1 MSPLPPDPREGLPLA
16 GLRVLDLTWVVSG
29 PIATRI
35 MADLGA
41 EVIKFEARTRGEQTR
56 NMTFNPR
63 VMSTQG
69 FFVYLNRNKL
79 GASLNM
85 AMPEGRELFAQLV
98 KVSDVVICNFSAHVM
113 ERWGFDYSGLSALN
127 PEIVY
132 LSMPGFG
139 HTGRHQDYRSNGP
152 TIQALSG
159 QTFACG
165 LPDMPSAGWGYSYM
179 DHTAGYYG
187 AAAVLQ
193 AIYHRN
199 RTGEGQF
206 IDLAQFEC
214 ACTLL
219 GTYILDFTV
228 NGRGLRRQGMPAG
241 NRATHPQ
248 GAPHGIY
255 HCAGDDRWCAITVF
269 TEAEWTQFRAAIGDP
284 PWAAEGRF
292 GTIAERLAHLDE
304 LDQLVETWTSARNQ
318 GEVMQVLQEAGV
330 AAGMVQDPRQRA
342 EEDPQLQARD
352 HIVWLPTPDVEDME
366 RVRVDSLPMTIP
378 ALPHDAYRV
387 APSVGQDNEY
397 VFGKLLGMSQDEI
410 DVCIARGIL

>member
-1 MSPLPPDPREGLPLA
+1 MIPAGAREGLPLN
-16 GLRVLDLTWVVSG
+16 GVRVLDLTWVVSG

-41 EVIKFEARTRGEQTR
+41 EVIKFEGRTRGEQTR

-85 AMPEGRELFAQLV
+85 AMPDGRELFARLV

-113 ERWGFDYSGLSALN
+113 ERWGFDYAGLSAIN
-127 PEIVY
+127 PGIVY
-132 LSMPGFG
+132 VSMPGFG

-193 AIYHRN
+193 ALYYRD

-219 GTYILDFTV
+219 GTSILDYTV
-228 NGRGLRRQGMPAG
+228 NGRRSRRAGMPAG
-241 NRATHPQ
+241 NRSTHPA
-248 GAPHGIY
+248 GAPHGVY
-255 HCAGDDRWCAITVF
+255 RCAGEDRWCAITVF
-269 TEAEWTQFRAAIGDP
+269 TDDEWRRFRNALGDP
-284 PWAAEGRF
+284 DWTCDERF
-292 GTIAERLAHLDE
+292 ETLSGRLANQDE
-304 LDQLVETWTSARNQ
+304 LDRRVEAWTRERSQ
-318 GEVMQVLQEAGV
+318 GEVMQTLQEAGV

-342 EEDPQLQARD
+342 DEDPQLRARD
-352 HIVWLPTPDVEDME
+352 HIVWVATPDVEDME
-366 RVRVDSLPMTIP
+366 QVRVDSLPMTIP
-378 ALPHDAYRV
+378 ALPHDAYRI
-387 APSVGQDNEY
+387 APSVGQDNDY
-397 VFGKLLGMSQDEI
+397 VFGEILGMSREEI
-410 DVCIARGIL
+410 DDLLARGIL